1 MTEPPPPRVRDATK
15 EEADLV
21 AADSKAQQD
30 LGSHFITQAEKFQT
44 IFTAVYGI
52 YTGLLLFFG
61 LMNGQI
67 LKMTVW
73 PWGLVFLL
81 PILGWVVGIFF
92 FFLVLRPDIQKLP
105 PYSPTAIQRRIFASN
120 LKKARYY
127 SAGLMT
133 FGLGVLLMF
142 VPIVVGSYYA
152 SLPPAQETG
161 DVQFLINDDS
171 VQYISEIPIELV
183 SGTNRTVTVSLY
195 NTTDTVYSVRLSN
208 GDTVDLDKIWIRT
221 VIRKTGQT
229 GGDSSVVPE
238 TTGTAIP
245 Q

>member
-1 MTEPPPPRVRDATK
+1 
-15 EEADLV
+15 
-21 AADSKAQQD
+21 
-30 LGSHFITQAEKFQT
+30 
-44 IFTAVYGI
+44 
-52 YTGLLLFFG
+52 
-61 LMNGQI
+61 
-67 LKMTVW
+67 
-73 PWGLVFLL
+73 VFLL

-120 LKKARYY
+120 VKKARYY